1 MCRCERDDAL
11 AQVEDCGVVD
21 DLQRVRTCSGEHLEC
36 NIAADLVCSKLLTT
50 RVGKMSTLSLDLRLI
65 VQNDIQ
71 Q

>member
-1 MCRCERDDAL
+1 MMI
-11 AQVEDCGVVD
+11 
-21 DLQRVRTCSGEHLEC
+21 LEGC
-36 NIAADLVCSKLLTT
+36 VAAADLVCSKLLTT